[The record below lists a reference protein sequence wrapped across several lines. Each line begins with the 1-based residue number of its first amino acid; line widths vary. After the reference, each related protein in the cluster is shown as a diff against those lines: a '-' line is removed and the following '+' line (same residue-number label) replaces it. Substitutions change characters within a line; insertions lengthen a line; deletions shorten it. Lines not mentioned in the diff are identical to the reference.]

1 MYIYVYICIKDM
13 YMKSIMLNV
22 TPVMCS
28 QLDEIAKRENKP
40 RSFVMRE
47 MLHKG
52 IEERQKQQRKPNVK

>member
-1 MYIYVYICIKDM
+1 
-13 YMKSIMLNV
+13 MKSIMLNV